1 MAVAAQTN
9 YEGFELLLV
18 ALSRGE
24 GDEETVYYR
33 VFISYETL
41 MIDVTDACKQENWP
55 ANWRRNV
62 INWIDASIIRTDA
75 YPTRSNNHLREP
87 YSSEPP
93 EAVLRSA

>member
-55 ANWRRNV
+55 ANWRRSV
-62 INWIDASIIRTDA
+62 VNWIDAYVIRTDA
-75 YPTRSNNHLREP
+75 CPTRSNKRTLEP
-87 YSSEPP
+87 YSDAPQM
-93 EAVLRSA
+93 AVLRSA